1 MSYLVADRCVAQAL
15 RVPVATLDAVHSR
28 RRSAIV
34 VGPLTLPAPDL
45 LAARL
50 DAMTAAGP
58 VARLCLD
65 PSPAS
70 TRWEHVDP
78 VCAPRLHSI
87 APPSVPAH
95 PTELLH
101 TVRSLDDRAVTVA
114 AAGQWLAIDFS
125 HGLGEI
131 PLIHTLLDVLFGL
144 TDPGDAATWH
154 RYARTPHPLRSAA
167 MKTFAPH
174 PVRVAKL
181 LAADRLRSVKA
192 GIERRTD
199 PGPDP
204 GSVCSPT
211 TRVLGLTAG
220 QLGEM
225 RARRDAALPGVSMV
239 ALFTYAL
246 HQAFGRAGVSV
257 SDTVKIPFDVRR
269 YLPSGKDTLGSF
281 SAGLDFTL
289 DQAGGPAALQR
300 AMTRATRTGRPVANL
315 LVGTAKARRHKDRDA
330 IGSPAVAPPPQLLH
344 SNLGWAQRNGAW
356 PFTDRRRA
364 CMLVAS
370 DPATPR
376 GLTVTSVGVA
386 ENLWFTVEFHRS
398 AHDPDAVAEALNLLP
413 QTVADLTGTD

>member
-1 MSYLVADRCVAQAL
+1 MSYLVADRCVEQTP
-15 RVPVATLDAVHSR
+15 RVPVATLDAAHSR
-28 RRSAIV
+28 RRTAVV
-34 VGPLTLPAPDL
+34 VGPLRLPAPDL
-45 LAARL
+45 LAERL
-50 DAMTAAGP
+50 AAMTAVGP

-70 TRWEHVDP
+70 TQWSHVDP
-78 VCAPRLHSI
+78 GRAPQLHTI
-87 APPSVPAH
+87 TQTTD
-95 PTELLH
+95 PTDLLH
-101 TVRSLDDRAVTVA
+101 TVRTLDDRAVTVA

-167 MKTFAPH
+167 MKTFAVH

-181 LAADRLRSVKA
+181 LAAARRPPLTGGSDTGTDA
-192 GIERRTD
+192 GAGT
-199 PGPDP
+199 GFT
-204 GSVCSPT
+204 CSPT
-211 TRVLGLTAG
+211 TRSLGLTAS

-246 HQAFGRAGVSV
+246 HQAFGRAGIGLSG
-257 SDTVKIPFDVRR
+257 TVKIPFDVRR
-269 YLPSGKDTLGSF
+269 YLPRDKDTLGSF

-289 DQAGGPAALQR
+289 NPADGPIALQR
-300 AMTRATRTGRPVANL
+300 AMTRASRTGRPVANL
-315 LVGTAKARRHKDRDA
+315 LVGTAKARRFKDRDA
-330 IGSPAVAPPPQLLH
+330 IGPLPSPPAQLLH

-356 PFTDRRRA
+356 PFTDRKRA

-386 ENLWFTVEFHRS
+386 ENLWFTAEIHRS
-398 AHDPDAVAEALNLLP
+398 VHDPDAVAQALALLP
-413 QTVADLTGTD
+413 QTVADLTRTD

>member
-1 MSYLVADRCVAQAL
+1 MSYLVADRCVAQTP
-15 RVPVATLDAVHSR
+15 RVPVATLDAAHSR

-34 VGPLTLPAPDL
+34 VGPLKLPAPDL

-50 DAMTAAGP
+50 AAMTAVGP

-70 TRWEHVDP
+70 THWRHIDP
-78 VCAPRLHSI
+78 AGAPRLHSV
-87 APPSVPAH
+87 APASD
-95 PTELLH
+95 PTELLQ
-101 TVRSLDDRAVTVA
+101 TVRTLDDRAVTVV

-144 TDPGDAATWH
+144 TDPADAATWH

-167 MKTFAPH
+167 MKTFAVH
-174 PVRVAKL
+174 PLRVAKL
-181 LAADRLRSVKA
+181 LAAARRQPLMA
-192 GIERRTD
+192 GNDT
-199 PGPDP
+199 GPDA
-204 GSVCSPT
+204 GAYTGFACSPT
-211 TRVLGLTAG
+211 TRRLGLTAG

-239 ALFTYAL
+239 ALFTFAL
-246 HQAFGRAGVSV
+246 HQAFGRTGIRLSE
-257 SDTVKIPFDVRR
+257 TVKIPFDVRR
-269 YLPSGKDTLGSF
+269 YLPRDKDTLGSF

-289 DQAGGPAALQR
+289 DRAGGPAALQR
-300 AMTRATRTGRPVANL
+300 AMTRAGRTGRPVANL
-315 LVGTAKARRHKDRDA
+315 LVGTAKARRGSDRRTLD
-330 IGSPAVAPPPQLLH
+330 SPAVVPPPQLLH

-356 PFTDRRRA
+356 PFTDRRQA

-370 DPATPR
+370 DPASTS

-386 ENLWFTVEFHRS
+386 ENLWFTAEFHRS
-398 AHDPDAVAEALNLLP
+398 VHDPDAVAEALALLP